1 MEQALAHTA
10 APRTTVLT
18 PARSRCRLLSRRV
31 RISYARL
38 TPRPIPRDR
47 AQTYIR
53 KCEARDLERKKF
65 SQASGAAD
73 ALDKANKEIATL
85 KERIREFKELV
96 KGCTEI
102 VRLRRAKS
110 GGLTTE
116 QFTFSKRSRDGTV
129 INEDGEAEAGRGGAG
144 VSAAASDGMGMP
156 VDEGT
161 PVDEGLEKDEESE
174 GEEALKEQLR
184 SAHEQIAMLKAMV
197 AKLEAEK
204 EELAIAAALASYVS
218 DAIELPN
225 ADEVAAGFDSVTSD
239 NAQSAAVASDSESP
253 SPELARVRAEAEGG
267 QFVNG
272 EVIHPAS
279 GALTRGEHAASR
291 EQQQQT
297 PHVQQQQTQQQA
309 GSQALQSA
317 ATVEEPLTGINP
329 ETGAYYSRVLS
340 SVEESE
346 ALANLAAFFTDRM
359 KEENRREK
367 NGHSC
372 VVVDKKLLYPI
383 SGEYDKTLEPIDKEA
398 QEMSTVCID
407 SQSIRHCMGR
417 VPGLKTV
424 VNACVKEASR
434 TTGVKLKEYDAHVLL
449 QGVELN
455 NASVWDKH
463 RDVQDGEKAAEAWK
477 KKQDYEPSSEQEEYQ
492 QLKASTLHTTIVLL
506 LNDTGLPGSS
516 MQITGYKEPIR
527 YGCHKGGISI
537 FPSHCEHKSL
547 PAEEGTGTVLKL
559 SIFCRAADGSLNA
572 DAPPLAEEPP
582 APRELRDRNEMAERK
597 KKDAAAAASNSNAE
611 NQLVNPRR
619 KKKAKEKAE
628 RGSDVPL
635 IDLIVKRVPDDELA
649 RLRTCAANGATSK
662 GRALPAR
669 KTPLPADL
677 SEALRSGELV
687 ALRCLPNTKGTGAAT
702 VDFTSLRTLTHIK
715 STEWTDEFN
724 DGDFYEW
731 VFQGGSRY
739 LLSKR
744 AYDALTETAKQVCVR
759 IVHSRSITCDCC
771 LLQPTLMPPPVL

>member
-1 MEQALAHTA
+1 MQPSRPPALSLRIFLLCGTDHATAHGASPGTHGRA
-10 APRTTVLT
+10 ADDRADDRALPV
-18 PARSRCRLLSRRV
+18 PLLSRRV
-31 RISYARL
+31 RIPYARL

-47 AQTYIR
+47 AHTPDSER
-53 KCEARDLERKKF
+53 PRDLERKKF

-346 ALANLAAFFTDRM
+346 ALANLAAFFTDGM

-492 QLKASTLHTTIVLL
+492 QLKASTLHHRPAAQRHGPAGQLHADHRL
-506 LNDTGLPGSS
+506 QGADPLRLPQGRHFYLPIALRA
-516 MQITGYKEPIR
+516 QVTPRRGGHGYGAQALHFLPR
-527 YGCHKGGISI
+527 GGRLT
-537 FPSHCEHKSL
+537 ERR
-547 PAEEGTGTVLKL
+547 
-559 SIFCRAADGSLNA
+559 RAAACRGA
-572 DAPPLAEEPP
+572 AG
-582 APRELRDRNEMAERK
+582 APRA
-597 KKDAAAAASNSNAE
+597 
-611 NQLVNPRR
+611 P
-619 KKKAKEKAE
+619 
-628 RGSDVPL
+628 
-635 IDLIVKRVPDDELA
+635 
-649 RLRTCAANGATSK
+649 
-662 GRALPAR
+662 
-669 KTPLPADL
+669 
-677 SEALRSGELV
+677 
-687 ALRCLPNTKGTGAAT
+687 
-702 VDFTSLRTLTHIK
+702 
-715 STEWTDEFN
+715 
-724 DGDFYEW
+724 
-731 VFQGGSRY
+731 
-739 LLSKR
+739 
-744 AYDALTETAKQVCVR
+744 
-759 IVHSRSITCDCC
+759 
-771 LLQPTLMPPPVL
+771 